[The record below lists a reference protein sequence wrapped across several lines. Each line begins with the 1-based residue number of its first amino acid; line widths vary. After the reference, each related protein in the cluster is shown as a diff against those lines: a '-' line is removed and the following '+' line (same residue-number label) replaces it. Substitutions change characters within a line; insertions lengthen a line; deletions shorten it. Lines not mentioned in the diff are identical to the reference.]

1 MKWVVRIITSIRYR
15 VIHSITIPS
24 LFIAGCLFVSMGLAY
39 DVFGSPQP
47 DEHFI
52 ESQQGIPLITGRFG
66 PLEQFD
72 EFSRSF

>member
-1 MKWVVRIITSIRYR
+1 
-15 VIHSITIPS
+15 
-24 LFIAGCLFVSMGLAY
+24 MGLAY